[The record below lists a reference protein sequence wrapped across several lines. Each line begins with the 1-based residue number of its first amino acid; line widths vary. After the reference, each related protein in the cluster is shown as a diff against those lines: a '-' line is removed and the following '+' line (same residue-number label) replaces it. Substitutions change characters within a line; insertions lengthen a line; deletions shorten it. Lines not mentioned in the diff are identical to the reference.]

1 LNAKCLILK
10 YFSLKAV
17 HQAVKKRDPN
27 PQCNAMQCNAM
38 QCNAMQCN
46 VMHISMQNAMLEI
59 APFPNK
65 ILNGTFV

>member
-38 QCNAMQCN
+38 
-46 VMHISMQNAMLEI
+46 HISMQNAMLEI